1 MSSLNRYYSVLM
13 TKIPYEISSLIS
25 RSLDRQI
32 KNLPISLG
40 EFSQRYAEDFV
51 KLISKIVAYH
61 RDSSSVNLTPAD
73 VSTACLFWVYLLERF
88 RISEF
93 LATKEFLPI
102 YPRRV
107 GIKHYSLL
115 LLKIELSPKA
125 SKFLEHRIQRK
136 RNFLLSQG
144 FEQYDI
150 TKFLATFNTNIIAI
164 SKLIAVEKNQP
175 QVQIVNVKEA
185 EQFIKAL
192 FFKLNHHDF
201 TLLHYVIDVAK
212 KDIFRKLNAI
222 NVSLDI
228 GTIIDEFGILQSTS
242 NTFLRRIMAS
252 SLNISSRMVAFK
264 RNRLTASKKD
274 CTDGLEYLISYL
286 NKEFS
291 TSLSLNLF
299 KKVLMRMNNIDL
311 ETLSKPQLD
320 LLKEWISDIIKYI
333 DSQENYLKYR
343 DFINLLYDFV
353 IFLALFS
360 ATVNKQKHPSVNNMK
375 IAIEKFANF
384 ILKY

>member
-1 MSSLNRYYSVLM
+1 MC
-13 TKIPYEISSLIS
+13 I
-25 RSLDRQI
+25 
-32 KNLPISLG
+32 
-40 EFSQRYAEDFV
+40 
-51 KLISKIVAYH
+51 
-61 RDSSSVNLTPAD
+61 RDS
-73 VSTACLFWVYLLERF
+73 
-88 RISEF
+88 
-93 LATKEFLPI
+93 
-102 YPRRV
+102 
-107 GIKHYSLL
+107 
-115 LLKIELSPKA
+115 
-125 SKFLEHRIQRK
+125 
-136 RNFLLSQG
+136 
-144 FEQYDI
+144 
-150 TKFLATFNTNIIAI
+150 

-192 FFKLNHHDF
+192 FFKLNYHDF

-228 GTIIDEFGILQSTS
+228 GTIIDEFSILQSTS
-242 NTFLRRIMAS
+242 NTFLRRITAS

-299 KKVLMRMNNIDL
+299 KKVLMRMNNIDI